1 MSKNI
6 NPETEGV
13 HPLRLELSD
22 DDWDRIE
29 RVIVDKSKEQVSSEE
44 LEAYMDYLY
53 DVIASKKQ
61 TVEGVTT
68 LQQEKSMTDFRLF
81 CNEMWF
87 QHKDEILDW
96 TGNLVQYDST
106 YYFRKH
112 RWLLKAK
119 FKEQKNDT

>member
-1 MSKNI
+1 MSMSKNI

-29 RVIVDKSKEQVSSEE
+29 RVIVDKSQEQVSSEE

-68 LQQEKSMTDFRLF
+68 LQ
-81 CNEMWF
+81 
-87 QHKDEILDW
+87 
-96 TGNLVQYDST
+96 
-106 YYFRKH
+106 
-112 RWLLKAK
+112 
-119 FKEQKNDT
+119 